1 MAALVDAARGAM
13 AHAHAPYSGFAV
25 GAAVLLTDGQIVTGA
40 NFENASYGLSLCAE
54 TVVLATVNSLGRLAD
69 VEAIAVAGGTQSA
82 IVAPCG
88 RCRQVMHE
96 AQEIAGRHLPVYC
109 AAASGDAM
117 TEYSVAA
124 LLPRAFGP
132 ADLGVTRKKKS

>member
-1 MAALVDAARGAM
+1 M

-25 GAAVLLTDGQIVTGA
+25 GAAVRLTDGQIVTGA
-40 NFENASYGLSLCAE
+40 NFENASHGLSLCAE

-69 VEAIAVAGGTQSA
+69 VEAIAVAGGKDCIS
-82 IVAPCG
+82 PCG

-96 AQEIAGRHLPVYC
+96 AEQIAGRPIAVYC

-117 TEYSVAA
+117 MEHGVAT
-124 LLPRAFGP
+124 LLPHAFGP
-132 ADLGVTRKKKS
+132 ADLGVTKKKS